1 MVMAKALPDR
11 ERGVCCSIEL
21 EVPQARAEELATVLK
36 ALADPTRVQMILSL
50 RQAKEPICI
59 CDFTATFSL
68 SQPTVSHHVAKLLV
82 LFGERWNRAARGTAS
97 GSCLGG
103 EIRQGRNRTAL
114 RGPGGVVGRRG
125 RADRDYQD
133 MRGM

>member
-1 MVMAKALPDR
+1 MVVNGFGRIRHMVMAKALPDR

-59 CDFTATFSL
+59 CDFTATLSL
-68 SQPTVSHHVAKLLV
+68 SQPTVSHHGAKLREAGLDDPSRQASQTT
-82 LFGERWNRAARGTAS
+82 ERLKHPVHAN
-97 GSCLGG
+97 
-103 EIRQGRNRTAL
+103 
-114 RGPGGVVGRRG
+114 
-125 RADRDYQD
+125 
-133 MRGM
+133 